1 MKENDNLAE
10 IASVFRHFTDDIIE
24 SNSTSNLQMVNI
36 DIISCNLKNLRKHS
50 KKQLQKLK
58 NAINKVGYVNPILL
72 DENHI
77 VVAGEL
83 RLLAAKELK
92 FTQIPAII
100 LKNLTKEEADA
111 IRILDNRIA
120 EDGEWNYENLKIE
133 IEKLMKFD
141 YSFEELAFE
150 TIDYEKIFL
159 NKNSDDNK
167 VHNSDKEDE
176 SWLDTNIPPIS

>member
-10 IASVFRHFTDDIIE
+10 IASVFRYFTDDIIE

-77 VVAGEL
+77 VIAGEL
-83 RLLAAKELK
+83 RLLAAK
-92 FTQIPAII
+92 
-100 LKNLTKEEADA
+100 
-111 IRILDNRIA
+111 
-120 EDGEWNYENLKIE
+120 
-133 IEKLMKFD
+133 
-141 YSFEELAFE
+141 
-150 TIDYEKIFL
+150 
-159 NKNSDDNK
+159 
-167 VHNSDKEDE
+167 
-176 SWLDTNIPPIS
+176 

>member
-77 VVAGEL
+77 VIAGEL

-100 LKNLTKEEADA
+100 
-111 IRILDNRIA
+111 
-120 EDGEWNYENLKIE
+120 
-133 IEKLMKFD
+133 
-141 YSFEELAFE
+141 
-150 TIDYEKIFL
+150 
-159 NKNSDDNK
+159 
-167 VHNSDKEDE
+167 
-176 SWLDTNIPPIS
+176 